1 MGKSST
7 NYEGQGDWS
16 DYEESDEVIIHLCDS
31 HNESNESRMLP
42 KKRKHT
48 RRQISDNSESSRL
61 TDTSSK
67 EWIWKKIDHV
77 AEIKKNYRNSCC
89 KPFYYAKSRN

>member
-1 MGKSST
+1 MI
-7 NYEGQGDWS
+7 
-16 DYEESDEVIIHLCDS
+16 VIMKV
-31 HNESNESRMLP
+31 EYYQ

-67 EWIWKKIDHV
+67 EWIWKKINHV
-77 AEIKKNYRNSCC
+77 AEIKKIQE
-89 KPFYYAKSRN
+89 FLM